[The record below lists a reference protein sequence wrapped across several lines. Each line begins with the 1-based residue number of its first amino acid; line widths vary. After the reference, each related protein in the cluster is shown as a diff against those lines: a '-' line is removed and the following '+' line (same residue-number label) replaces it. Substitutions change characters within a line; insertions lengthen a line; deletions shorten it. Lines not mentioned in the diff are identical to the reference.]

1 MDRPRLV
8 CLNDSTFLTE
18 KREEQESCSP
28 RMGRLTKTVLILAG
42 VVVVSVGLLQS
53 HVLSS
58 KLNVTWSYD
67 YTRLPAC
74 GGSRVQNCV
83 DHFEIL
89 DITNPSKTKML
100 RRVENP
106 EHASSRVDHVGD
118 AFPYGPP
125 FGERTISVIA
135 VGRDEHGER
144 TESNPFAARQAVNV
158 RPLSATHLKLN

>member
-1 MDRPRLV
+1 
-8 CLNDSTFLTE
+8 
-18 KREEQESCSP
+18 
-28 RMGRLTKTVLILAG
+28 MGGLTKTVLTVAG

-58 KLNVTWSYD
+58 KLNVSWSYD

-89 DITNPSKTKML
+89 DITNLGKTKML

-118 AFPYGPP
+118 TFPYGPP

-135 VGRDEHGER
+135 VGRDEHGGR
-144 TESNPFAARQAVNV
+144 TESNPFAARQSVNI
-158 RPLSATHLKLN
+158 RLLSATHLKLN